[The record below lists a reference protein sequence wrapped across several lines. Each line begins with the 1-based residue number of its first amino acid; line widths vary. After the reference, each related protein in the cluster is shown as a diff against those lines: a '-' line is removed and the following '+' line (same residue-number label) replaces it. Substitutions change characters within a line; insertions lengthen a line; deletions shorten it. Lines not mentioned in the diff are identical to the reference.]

1 MVLRVRMT
9 APEELACFVM
19 GDDGKDGCRVA
30 FLAKEYA
37 AGERGLGL
45 NAVIVWIVDVYLP
58 DNENRSARRLYHHNH
73 GYAVGE
79 VVTPHNNTFSD

>member
-1 MVLRVRMT
+1 MLRVRMT

-19 GDDGKDGCRVA
+19 GNDGKDGCHVA

-45 NAVIVWIVDVYLP
+45 NGAIVRIMDVYLP
-58 DNENRSARRLYHHNH
+58 DNKNRSACRLYHHNR

-79 VVTPHNNTFSD
+79 VVTPHNNTCSD